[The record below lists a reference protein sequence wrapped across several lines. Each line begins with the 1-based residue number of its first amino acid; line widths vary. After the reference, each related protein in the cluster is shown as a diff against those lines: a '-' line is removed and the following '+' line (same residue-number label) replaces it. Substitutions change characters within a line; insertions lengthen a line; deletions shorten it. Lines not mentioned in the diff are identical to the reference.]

1 MSGCCVLE
9 LIQVRE
15 GDIAVDNR
23 QNFAKLAQALS
34 ELDTTFEPPVWHYQA
49 KGLFGRRAFA
59 PAGSCILT
67 LVHKQEHFTVAL
79 SGRCLVVDQDGNKT
93 EVEAPNVWVTQPGT
107 QRALIALT
115 DVEWFCAYAHE
126 DGIPEDPESTFCR
139 RREQCDG
146 ICRRVSGDHCRR
158 WYWDCRPWSICR
170 RCSGRI
176 QWPSR

>member
-59 PAGSCILT
+59 PAGSCIVT

-126 DGIPEDPESTFCR
+126 DGIPEDPESTFCCKTF
-139 RREQCDG
+139 EEYDEFTKALPAPG
-146 ICRRVSGDHCRR
+146 AV
-158 WYWDCRPWSICR
+158 
-170 RCSGRI
+170 
-176 QWPSR
+176 